1 MLVLVSQDAPNRT
14 ILCAGA
20 GTFEAAHITMTQGV
34 HIGMQTH
41 APEDLA
47 SRLADITRREG
58 DIVPLSGAA
67 QGQNE
72 VQKMMAFA

>member
-1 MLVLVSQDAPNRT
+1 
-14 ILCAGA
+14 
-20 GTFEAAHITMTQGV
+20 MTQGV